1 MHYKRIAGMFVATCL
16 IWQSLLQVAHAQE
29 DQAKPDR
36 FRVFAGGFFAKL
48 DTDSEVTTGGR
59 GGRTFNLEDDLGL
72 KDDDEVIVGGFRWRF
87 GKRHSLG
94 IMHMTLDRDADQNL
108 TRELSIG
115 DQTFT
120 INATTMTT
128 FDYKTTHVD
137 YRYAFYSTD
146 RLDAGLLLGLS
157 NIEFDFEVVAD
168 VAFPGGGV
176 LTQSVHESEGFPVPS
191 IGLGFRYALNEDWYL
206 RAGATYL
213 EYDDGEW
220 DASLLLA
227 GVGVEWFPW
236 RHFGFGLGY
245 DLVQIEYDENNDPDD
260 DEFDV
265 KFDYDGFQLRVIGR
279 F

>member
-1 MHYKRIAGMFVATCL
+1 MHHKRIAGMSVAACL

-29 DQAKPDR
+29 DQAAPDR
-36 FRVFAGGFFAKL
+36 FRVFAGQFFANME
-48 DTDSEVTTGGR
+48 TDSAVTVGSR
-59 GGRTFNLEDDLGL
+59 GGRDFSLEDDLGL
-72 KDDDEVIVGGFRWRF
+72 KDDDQVFVGGLRWRF
-87 GKRHSLG
+87 GKRSSLG
-94 IMHMTLDRDADQNL
+94 ILHVTLDRDADENL

-128 FDYKTTHVD
+128 FDYETTHVE

-157 NIEFDFEVVAD
+157 NVDFDLEVVA
-168 VAFPGGGV
+168 ATTLPGGGAF
-176 LTQSVHESEGFPVPS
+176 TQSVHEAEGFPVPS
-191 IGLGFRYALNEDWYL
+191 IGLGFRYALKEDFYL
-206 RAGATYL
+206 RAGATYFA
-213 EYDDGEW
+213 YDDGDW
-220 DASLLLA
+220 DASMLLA

-245 DLVQIEYDENNDPDD
+245 DFVEIEYDENNDPED

-265 KFDYDGFQLRVIGR
+265 KFDYDGIQFRVIGR